1 MDEAPPKPPA
11 AEKGIGTQG
20 RPTLIVLLSILL
32 AAMTTTAA
40 VYQNYIYTQQLD
52 AIQRNVTRGEYIRA
66 CRDVIE
72 TYFNIKL
79 QVGFIT
85 MERAAEPSA
94 QTSRRMHT
102 MEGANVVSRFGALG
116 TYLAN
121 FQNEDVRYR
130 YTMLTRELSRIVLA
144 APQSSETDVD
154 KLFAK
159 ADEMFATMNDD
170 CVKSAKAV
178 PLN

>member
-1 MDEAPPKPPA
+1 MRAIDIKDSSRVLA
-11 AEKGIGTQG
+11 
-20 RPTLIVLLSILL
+20 LLSIVL
-32 AAMTTTAA
+32 ALMSVSAA
-40 VYQNYIYTQQLD
+40 LYQNYIYTQQLD